1 MKNLPVKLILI
12 TLTIALV
19 ITSCRNKEDATEPK
33 VSDAE
38 MQQAQTHSSDNQSV
52 TANIDD
58 AVDNINLDISAISTE
73 ARFETEPCGITVD
86 YSRFTTRSGDNFKT
100 IVYSFNSSANCSE
113 RTKEGKITVTL
124 VSGNYFKDAGAVYT
138 LAFQGYGVTHK
149 GNKMTFDG
157 LQTVTNVTGGLPR
170 SIFTPGAIVACK
182 VSGDMVLKFD
192 SSALKRTWSMNR
204 KISWSNTNGVL
215 SYSISTNNV
224 VDGLPKVSTW
234 GTNRFGNSF
243 YTQILLPVTANST
256 CGWYRPTG
264 GERFHTVKDPNG
276 SIIYSIN
283 SKINVGDSGCGN
295 GFTITTTNK
304 RGKVRSVTMSF

>member
-1 MKNLPVKLILI
+1 
-12 TLTIALV
+12 
-19 ITSCRNKEDATEPK
+19 
-33 VSDAE
+33 
-38 MQQAQTHSSDNQSV
+38 
-52 TANIDD
+52 
-58 AVDNINLDISAISTE
+58 
-73 ARFETEPCGITVD
+73 
-86 YSRFTTRSGDNFKT
+86 
-100 IVYSFNSSANCSE
+100 
-113 RTKEGKITVTL
+113 
-124 VSGNYFKDAGAVYT
+124 